1 MSLVLLTFVGFW
13 LAYSNGAND
22 NFKGVATLFGSNTL
36 GFRQALGL
44 AALATLAGGVAS
56 CFLGGMLVQT
66 FNGTGLVPSAW
77 VGSPELLVSV
87 GAASAATILLATW
100 LGMPTSTTHAIT
112 GGLLGAGLSL
122 PEGRFSWTPLAKG
135 FAVPLLVSPLLAI
148 ALTVIVYAML
158 HSLRSKLGISRET
171 CVCLVDESRQL
182 ATAPNTRAAQQTAGA
197 IPGIQVG
204 QTAACAEIYRGR
216 CIGVDA
222 QTVVSAIH
230 CASGAA
236 LCFARALNDTPKIAA
251 LLLIAGSELGWGA
264 WGLVVGAM
272 CAGGLL
278 NARKVALTM
287 SKRITEL
294 NPGQGLT
301 ASLTT
306 ASLVLGASYM
316 GVPVSTTHV
325 SCGSIFGIGVS
336 RGQGR
341 WKTVMQILAAWLLT
355 LPLAALLGAIAFSLV
370 RSW

>member
-1 MSLVLLTFVGFW
+1 MSLVLLTFAGFW

-36 GFRQALGL
+36 GFRQALWL

-56 CFLGGMLVQT
+56 FFLGGTLVQT

-77 VGSPELLVSV
+77 AGSSELLVSV

-112 GGLLGAGLSL
+112 GGLLGVGLTL
-122 PEGRFSWTPLAKG
+122 PEGQFSWMPLAKR
-135 FAVPLLVSPLLAI
+135 FVVPLLVSPLLAI
-148 ALTVIVYAML
+148 VLTVTLYAML
-158 HSLRSKLGISRET
+158 HRLRLKLGISRET
-171 CVCLVDESRQL
+171 CVCLVEEPCQL
-182 ATAPNTRAAQQTAGA
+182 ATVPITGVARLTAGTPPSIQVRQTA
-197 IPGIQVG
+197 
-204 QTAACAEIYRGR
+204 TCAEIYQGR

-222 QTVVSAIH
+222 QTAVSAIH

-251 LLLIAGSELGWGA
+251 LLLITGSELGLGN

-278 NARKVALTM
+278 NASKVALTM

-301 ASLTT
+301 ASLAT

-336 RGQGR
+336 QGQGHR
-341 WKTVMQILAAWLLT
+341 KTVIHIVAAWLLT

-370 RSW
+370 GLW